1 MPKLLLFIALLTVV
15 ILLELERLYDRFLLS
30 PPLTGQTERL
40 TGSGDEL
47 DCCEEYSKTRGLN
60 TTGSCFVE
68 LETTARRDLSME
80 LGLVT

>member
-1 MPKLLLFIALLTVV
+1 MGYACHFVALH
-15 ILLELERLYDRFLLS
+15 R
-30 PPLTGQTERL
+30 PLNCRQTERL

-47 DCCEEYSKTRGLN
+47 DCCEEYSKTRGLD

-68 LETTARRDLSME
+68 LETTARRDLHME